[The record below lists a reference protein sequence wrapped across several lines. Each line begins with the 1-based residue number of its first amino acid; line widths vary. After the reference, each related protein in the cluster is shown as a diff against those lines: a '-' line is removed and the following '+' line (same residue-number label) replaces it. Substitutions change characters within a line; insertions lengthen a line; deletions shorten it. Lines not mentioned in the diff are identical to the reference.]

1 MVCVMDISDAFLQ
14 VCQREFVLIQVL
26 RVREALKGQQ
36 DVIPEYWQLG
46 RCLPGQRNAAQRWA
60 EHFGAIFAEHVF
72 ENFQGG
78 TIYRHRSGQAYLSI
92 HVDDTILVASEEF
105 CISFHREISKKMKA
119 KLDGPLGCGRD
130 GALYYLKRQLE
141 FSESGIDLSCNAKY
155 IPKLVEM
162 LHVTERRGK
171 SVPGHHGLQVYD
183 SETISES
190 EFLNTK
196 DARIFR
202 SGLGVCIYMSQER
215 VDIQHSVRVLA
226 SYMAKPTRS
235 AMSGLSR
242 NLPPIST
249 TPKR

>member
-1 MVCVMDISDAFLQ
+1 MHFFKFVNVNLFLFKFLNG
-14 VCQREFVLIQVL
+14 FV
-26 RVREALKGQQ
+26 ALKGQE

-60 EHFGAIFAEHVF
+60 EHFGAICAEHGF

-78 TIYRHRSGQAYLSI
+78 TIYRHRSGEAYLSI
-92 HVDDTILVASEEF
+92 HVDDIILVASEEF
-105 CISFHREISKKMKA
+105 CISFYREISKKMKA

-130 GALYYLKRQLE
+130 GVLYYLKRQLE
-141 FSESGIDLSCNAKY
+141 FSERGIDLSCNAKY

-196 DARIFR
+196 EFAFTC
-202 SGLGVCIYMSQER
+202 LKNV
-215 VDIQHSVRVLA
+215 
-226 SYMAKPTRS
+226 
-235 AMSGLSR
+235 
-242 NLPPIST
+242 
-249 TPKR
+249 